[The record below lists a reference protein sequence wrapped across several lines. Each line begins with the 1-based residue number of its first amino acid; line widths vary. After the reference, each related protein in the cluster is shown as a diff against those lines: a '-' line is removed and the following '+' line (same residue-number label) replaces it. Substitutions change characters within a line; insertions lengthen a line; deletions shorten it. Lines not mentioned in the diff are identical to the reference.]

1 MTESL
6 LTLLVALPLVGGSCA
21 YGVERGGRAAGVGL
35 ALLTFLLAT
44 WGVGR
49 FLSPATPDLERGLP
63 ALLANRIATVIGGAG
78 SAPLPVEREG
88 ELRWAAPPERAVQE
102 RFLAHLQRGGDPG
115 ARAALLDDLSGV
127 AVCAEDLRAL
137 EAELGEVAAVNSG
150 ARAILDDA
158 ALARERSAR
167 ERRRLELALLRLEGE
182 TRDLRRAARGPL
194 ATRFKLIELR
204 SWMPSLRVHWLLGV
218 DGLALGLI
226 WVVSLIG
233 LACSFTAL
241 ARERSLMSWILLT
254 QAGLTL
260 TFAALDAV
268 LLVTGWTLL
277 LVPTYALIG
286 GGPESPGAQI
296 AKRAVLPAFL
306 GALVLLAALLT
317 LSVLHAQGST
327 NLLVLIEVAGG
338 TSLKTQAVLFGGLL
352 LACAVRMPLPPL
364 HGWLPA
370 AQTELPVPFAAFLQG
385 AVLSLGGFGLLRL
398 AWPMAPQI
406 VGDPRVAS
414 AIAGAALLGL
424 LFAGLA
430 AIASR
435 DLRRTLAL
443 TSVAHAS
450 LVVFG
455 LALATPASL
464 AGSALELV
472 AHGVGM
478 SAACLALGGLIERTR
493 DAEIGAMGGLIEPLP
508 RLGAVA
514 GLACLSLVGLP
525 GLVGFVSRFLIIA
538 GGWGSTLVPRWLVV
552 AGALTLGLLGLG
564 LWWTYQ
570 RVFLGERHAS
580 DRFGDLSALESA
592 SQLPLVGACLVLGVA
607 PPLLLELLVQGSEG
621 LAILLS
627 GH

>member
-6 LTLLVALPLVGGSCA
+6 LTLLVALPLVGGLCA
-21 YGVERGGRAAGVGL
+21 FGVERGGRAVGVGL

-44 WGVGR
+44 WGAGR
-49 FLSPATPDLERGLP
+49 FLAPTTPDLERGLP
-63 ALLANRIATVIGGAG
+63 RLLASRVATVVGGAG

-88 ELRWAAPPERAVQE
+88 EVRWAAPPELAVQE
-102 RFLAHLQRGGDPG
+102 RFLAHLRRGGDPAG
-115 ARAALLDDLSGV
+115 RAALLDDLSGV
-127 AVCAEDLRAL
+127 EVCARDLRAL
-137 EAELGEVAAVNSG
+137 QAELGEVAAVDSG
-150 ARAILDDA
+150 AQAILDDA
-158 ALARERSAR
+158 ALAQERSGL
-167 ERRRLELALLRLEGE
+167 ERRRLELALVRLEGE
-182 TRDLRRAARGPL
+182 THDLRRAARGPL
-194 ATRFKLIELR
+194 ASRFKLIELR
-204 SWMPSLRVHWLLGV
+204 SWMPGLRVHWLLGV

-226 WVVSLIG
+226 WVISLIG
-233 LACSFTAL
+233 LACSFMAL
-241 ARERSLMSWILLT
+241 GRERALIGWILLT
-254 QAGLTL
+254 QGGLILTL
-260 TFAALDAV
+260 AALDAV

-286 GGPESPGAQI
+286 GGPGSPGAAI

-306 GALVLLAALLT
+306 GALVLLAALLS
-317 LSVLHAQGST
+317 LSVLHAEGST
-327 NLLVLIEVAGG
+327 NLLVLIEAAGQ
-338 TSLKTQAVLFGGLL
+338 TSPRTQAALFAGLF

-370 AQTELPVPFAAFLQG
+370 AQTELPLPFAAFLQG
-385 AVLSLGGFGLLRL
+385 AVSILGGFGLLRL
-398 AWPMAPQI
+398 AWPMAPRI
-406 VGDPRVAS
+406 VSDPRVAS
-414 AIAGAALLGL
+414 ALAGAAVLGIV
-424 LFAGLA
+424 FGGLA

-435 DLRRTLAL
+435 NLRRTVAL

-472 AHGVGM
+472 AHGVGIT
-478 SAACLALGGLIERTR
+478 AACLALGGVIERTR
-493 DAEIGAMGGLIEPLP
+493 DADLGAMGGLIEPMP

-525 GLVGFVSRFLIIA
+525 GLVGFVSRFLIVA
-538 GGWGSTLVPRWLVV
+538 GGWGSALVPRWLVIAGV
-552 AGALTLGLLGLG
+552 AALCLLGLG

-570 RVFLGERHAS
+570 RVFLGEAHGGDS
-580 DRFGDLSALESA
+580 YGDLSGLEGA

-627 GH
+627 R